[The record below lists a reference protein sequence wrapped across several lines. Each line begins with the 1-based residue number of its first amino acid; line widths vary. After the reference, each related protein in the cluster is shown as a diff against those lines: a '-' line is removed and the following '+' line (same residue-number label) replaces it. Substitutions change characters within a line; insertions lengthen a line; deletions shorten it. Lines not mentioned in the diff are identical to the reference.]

1 MDKQRV
7 KFTFPTALVTQPIIY
22 NLGKKFDVITNIR
35 RADVRD
41 EMGWVILELE
51 GPSEQ
56 IQQGVAWVSSLG
68 RSSRPHRGRRGGGM
82 TPNPRHKRCKMS
94 QPFGSKEVTG

>member
-7 KFTFPTALVTQPIIY
+7 KFTFPTALVPQPIIY

-51 GPSEQ
+51 GPQNE
-56 IQQGVAWVSSLG
+56 IKRGVDWVSSLG
-68 RSSRPHRGRRGGGM
+68 VRVDPIAGDVVEG
-82 TPNPRHKRCKMS
+82 
-94 QPFGSKEVTG
+94 

>member
-22 NLGKKFDVITNIR
+22 NLGRKFEVITNIR

-51 GPSEQ
+51 GANDE
-56 IQQGVAWVSSLG
+56 IQRGVEWVSSLG
-68 RSSRPHRGRRGGGM
+68 VRVDPIAGDVVEG
-82 TPNPRHKRCKMS
+82 
-94 QPFGSKEVTG
+94 